1 MDLNYVTINN
11 VLMKRGKGMNE
22 KKKRKVISWEEI
34 KERFKRESKNNGRDK
49 KV

>member
-11 VLMKRGKGMNE
+11 VLMKRGKAMNE

-34 KERFKRESKNNGRDK
+34 KERFKRESENNGRDK